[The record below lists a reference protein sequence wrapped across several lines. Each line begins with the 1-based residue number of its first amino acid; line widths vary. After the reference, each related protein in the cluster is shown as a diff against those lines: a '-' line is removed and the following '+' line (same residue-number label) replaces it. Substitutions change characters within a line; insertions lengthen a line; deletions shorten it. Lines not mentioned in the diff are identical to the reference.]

1 MFRSRWTKFGLLAL
15 LVGAI
20 FVWYVVIAESRTGLS
35 VYVFDVGQ
43 GDSIFVDD
51 ANGNQILIDGGPDST
66 ILTRLGTVMPFYDHS
81 IDMLILTHPHADHVD
96 GLVEVLK
103 RYRVGQVIESGAA
116 YPTPAYQEWHRLLIE
131 KHIPVT
137 IARAGEKIIFDTNGA
152 ITVLAPLENDQGKT
166 FSHIH
171 DSMIVSRLDYG
182 GASMLLTGDMEA
194 SLEKKLIF
202 YQAPLD
208 ADILK
213 VGHHGSKTSS
223 SDELLAAVSPKAAI
237 ISVGKNNRY
246 GHPNQE
252 VVDRLN
258 SLRIPVYRTDTDG
271 TIVLH
276 SNGGAFTITK

>member
-1 MFRSRWTKFGLLAL
+1 MFRSRWTRFGLLAL
-15 LVGAI
+15 AAGAI
-20 FVWYVVIAESRTGLS
+20 LVWYAVIAQSRTGLS

-43 GDSIFVDD
+43 GDSIFIDD
-51 ANGNQILIDGGPDST
+51 ANGNQILIDGGPDSSV
-66 ILTRLGTVMPFYDHS
+66 LTRLGEVMPFYDHS

-103 RYRVGQVIESGAA
+103 RYQVGQVIESGAA
-116 YPTPAYQEWHRLLIE
+116 YPTPAYQEWHRLLTE

-137 IARAGEKIIFDTNGA
+137 IARAGARVVFDAIGA
-152 ITVLAPLENDQGKT
+152 LTILAPLEDFKDKSL
-166 FSHIH
+166 SHIH
-171 DSMIVSRLDYG
+171 DTMLVSRLDYG
-182 GASMLLTGDMEA
+182 SASLLLTGDMEA

-202 YQAPLD
+202 YHAPLR

-223 SDELLAAVSPKAAI
+223 SDELLAAVSPQAAI

-252 VVDRLN
+252 VLDRFA
-258 SLRIPVYRTDTDG
+258 SLHIPVYRTDIAG
-271 TIVLH
+271 TAKIQ
-276 SNGGAFTITK
+276 SDGGAFMIVK